1 MDGPE
6 PDQLE
11 ICTFGPGFGECSV
24 IHLGNDNWIV
34 VDSCLDSETKTP
46 VAVDYLASIKVDPSR
61 VLLVVATHWH
71 DDHVR
76 GMAKQLAV
84 FSSAKFCASSALT
97 TKEFYATVIAYE
109 ERHNITVGSGASEI
123 TKALNILKERAG
135 FSSPMRASPNRPI
148 LALKACETAH
158 GLPVTVRSLSP
169 SDKQFDLF
177 LMQMTQL
184 LPTAFETRT
193 RIPDEDPNHISIA
206 LHIEV
211 GDQAILLGADLEE
224 SGDPELGWSAI
235 VNSQER
241 PQVSS
246 RIFKIPHHGSK
257 NGHCGPVWM
266 EMLSQNPIAV
276 LTPWN
281 RGSKLPTD
289 GDIGRILTQ
298 TSEAYCTS
306 RKKFLVKR
314 ERPQAVLKQIKETV
328 GKSLRPLQEKTG
340 WVRIRNGGSVRPTDW
355 RVEMSPEACPL
366 KDWAA

>member
-1 MDGPE
+1 MDGPK
-6 PDQLE
+6 PDQIE
-11 ICTFGPGFGECSV
+11 ICTFGPGFGECSI

-34 VDSCLDSETKTP
+34 VDSCLDSETKNP
-46 VAVDYLASIKVDPSR
+46 VAIDYLASIKVDPSR
-61 VLLVVATHWH
+61 VRLVVATHWH

-97 TKEFYATVIAYE
+97 AKEFRATVIAYE
-109 ERHNITVGSGASEI
+109 ERHNISVGSGASEI
-123 TKALNILKERAG
+123 SEVLNILKERVG
-135 FSSPMRASPNRPI
+135 VSSPVRASPNRPI
-148 LALKACETAH
+148 LLLEASETAH
-158 GLPVTVRSLSP
+158 GLPVTVRTLSP

-177 LMQMTQL
+177 LTQL
-184 LPTAFETRT
+184 TKLFPAELKTRT
-193 RIPDEDPNHISIA
+193 RIPDDEPNHISIA

-224 SGDPELGWSAI
+224 NGDPELGWSAI
-235 VNSQER
+235 VNSSER
-241 PQVSS
+241 PRVAS

-257 NGHCGPVWM
+257 NGHCGSVWN

-289 GDIGRILTQ
+289 GDISRILNQ
-298 TSEAYCTS
+298 TSEAFCTS
-306 RKKFLVKR
+306 RKKFLDKR
-314 ERPQAVLKQIKETV
+314 ERSQAVLKQIRETV
-328 GKSLRPLQEKTG
+328 GRLRPLQEKTG
-340 WVRIRNGGSVRPTDW
+340 WVRIRNGGSANPTVW
-355 RVEMSPEACPL
+355 TVEMSPEACSL